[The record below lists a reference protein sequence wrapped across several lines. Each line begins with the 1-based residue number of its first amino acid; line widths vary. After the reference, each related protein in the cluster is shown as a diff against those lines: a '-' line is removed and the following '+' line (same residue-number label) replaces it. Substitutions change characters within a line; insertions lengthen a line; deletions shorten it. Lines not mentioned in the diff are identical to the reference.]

1 MLEISIKHDE
11 QEIQFLRVPDGIDI
25 DAVVNLIR
33 ATLDNHRGI
42 SGGVGQPTEEFGRSS
57 SQGTRKRKLPFQD
70 NGEPIMTGNARI
82 ILSAISASDK
92 PVAEA
97 RSLFDIVK
105 RDQQFQGDSIETV
118 RKYLRD
124 FEKAGWL
131 RTTPDNRREL
141 TPQGHDAAAR
151 YANRNKDTSNRDLW
165 SETSS

>member
-42 SGGVGQPTEEFGRSS
+42 AGGVGQPMGESGRSS
-57 SQGTRKRKLPFQD
+57 SQGTRKRKPPSQD
-70 NGEPIMTGNARI
+70 NGEPVMTGNARI
-82 ILSAISASDK
+82 VLSAIVASDK

-105 RDQQFQGDSIETV
+105 QDPQFRGDSIETV

-131 RTTPDNRREL
+131 QDTPDNRREL
-141 TPQGHDAAAR
+141 TPQGHAAAAR
-151 YANRNKDTSNRDLW
+151 YAKRDRDNSGGELWSDTS
-165 SETSS
+165 S